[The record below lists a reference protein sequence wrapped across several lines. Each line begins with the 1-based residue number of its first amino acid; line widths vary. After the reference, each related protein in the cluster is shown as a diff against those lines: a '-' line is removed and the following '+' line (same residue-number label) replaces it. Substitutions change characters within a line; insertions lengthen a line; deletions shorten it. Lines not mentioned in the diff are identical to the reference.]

1 MPRPLSDDLRKRIVH
16 GVDGGQSCNATAK
29 RFDVSISAVV
39 KLVQRWKATGS
50 YLPQRMG
57 GHRKHLLAEHAD
69 KVGRLLAEKPDI
81 TVAEMQARLA
91 AIKIKVSQSAIT
103 RFLIHLGHSYKKNRT
118 RQRTKS
124 A

>member
-1 MPRPLSDDLRKRIVH
+1 MPRPLSNDLRERIVRV
-16 GVDGGQSCNATAK
+16 VDSGMSRNATARK
-29 RFDVSISAVV
+29 YDVSISAVV
-39 KLVQRWKATGS
+39 KLIQRWKATGS
-50 YLPQRMG
+50 YLPERVG
-57 GHRKHLLAEHAD
+57 GQRKHLLAAHTD
-69 KVGRLLAEKPDI
+69 KVNRLLTEKPDI

-103 RFLIHLGHSYKKNRT
+103 RFLIHLGHSYKKNRS